1 MLQGSSNRT
10 LMSKINCLC
19 NFSYLSCADITL
31 SEAPSSAPAFFLFII
46 IDRSKIQCIKVCSNL
61 YLRTKGVTK
70 SKAECGLW
78 RASKTYNIYIFL
90 LLCFSYLFLECFFF
104 ICLRLYNSFFFKFF
118 RYLLDIRFLLL
129 RFLTIFQY

>member
-1 MLQGSSNRT
+1 MCRYYFEWRPIECT
-10 LMSKINCLC
+10 
-19 NFSYLSCADITL
+19 F
-31 SEAPSSAPAFFLFII
+31 FFLFII

-104 ICLRLYNSFFFKFF
+104 ICLILYNSFFLKFF
-118 RYLLDIRFLLL
+118 RYLLDIPFSLLG
-129 RFLTIFQY
+129 FLTIFQYLIFSLLILNFDNSFLILLLWFWP